1 MHDTLVKFGYPDTLI
16 RDGKYW
22 SVLLRPQQA
31 TLGALVLVCKEDVL
45 RYSAIS
51 PAAFVE
57 QGEMIAGIE
66 SMLSQAFGYLRINYL
81 MLMMV
86 DPHVHFH
93 VLPRYDSTREF
104 AGVEFV
110 DAGWPAL
117 PQLAAGPA
125 PDAPLRQQLIRHLQQ
140 YWPDT
145 VGGVAS

>member
-16 RDGKYW
+16 HEGRFW

-45 RYSAIS
+45 RYSDIS
-51 PAAFVE
+51 PDAFVE
-57 QGEMIAGIE
+57 QGGMVTGIE
-66 SMLSQAFGYLRINYL
+66 TMLTRAFGYQRINYM

-104 AGVEFV
+104 GGVSFA

-125 PDAPLRQQLIRHLQQ
+125 PDAVLRQSLIQHLKQ
-140 YWPDT
+140 YWPT
-145 VGGVAS
+145 AATLK

>member
-16 RDGKYW
+16 HEGRYW

-45 RYSAIS
+45 RYSDIS

-57 QGEMIAGIE
+57 QGIMVTGIE
-66 SMLSQAFGYLRINYL
+66 TMLTEAFGYQRINYM

-104 AGVEFV
+104 GGVTFV

-125 PDAPLRQQLIRHLQQ
+125 PDVVLRQSLIQHLKP
-140 YWPDT
+140 YWPDSGT
-145 VGGVAS
+145 PV

>member
-16 RDGKYW
+16 HEGRYW

-31 TLGALVLVCKEDVL
+31 TLGALVLVCKDDVL
-45 RYSAIS
+45 RYSDIS
-51 PAAFVE
+51 PAAFIE
-57 QGEMIAGIE
+57 QGVMVNGIE
-66 SMLSQAFGYLRINYL
+66 TMLAQAFGYQRINYM

-93 VLPRYDSTREF
+93 VLPRYDATREF
-104 AGVEFV
+104 DGVMFA

-125 PDAPLRQQLIRHLQQ
+125 PDAALRQSLIRHLKT
-140 YWPDT
+140 YWPNSIEHK
-145 VGGVAS
+145 AP

>member
-1 MHDTLVKFGYPDTLI
+1 MHDTLVKFGYPGTLI

-31 TLGALVLVCKEDVL
+31 TLGALVLVCKEEVL
-45 RYSAIS
+45 RYSEIS

-57 QGEMIAGIE
+57 QGQMVIGIE
-66 SMLSQAFGYLRINYL
+66 TMLTRAFGYQRINYM

-93 VLPRYDSTREF
+93 VVPRYDRTREF
-104 AGVEFV
+104 AGVAFA

-125 PDAPLRQQLIRHLQQ
+125 ADASLRQSLIHHLQQ
-140 YWPDT
+140 YWPDPA
-145 VGGVAS
+145 GGAAQ